1 MSIVVNGEF
10 HLNETWIINGTVRD
24 YRAAVASLSG
34 GEVRFRL
41 TDVGSNLVFD
51 LTTSNSSHGQVVNA
65 AGGTYRF
72 VIDGPAQLSA
82 NVIPGVYTYEVKA
95 FFANGTSSVQNRGTI
110 SVLTSLFES

>member
-24 YRAAVASLSG
+24 YRAAVASLAG

-41 TDVGSNLVFD
+41 SDIGSNVVFD
-51 LTTSNSSHGQVVNA
+51 LSTSNSGQGQVVSAN
-65 AGGTYRF
+65 GGTYRF
-72 VIDGPAQLSA
+72 VIDGEAQLTA
-82 NVIPGVYTYEVKA
+82 GVIPGTYTYEVKA

-110 SVLTSLFES
+110 SVLASLFES